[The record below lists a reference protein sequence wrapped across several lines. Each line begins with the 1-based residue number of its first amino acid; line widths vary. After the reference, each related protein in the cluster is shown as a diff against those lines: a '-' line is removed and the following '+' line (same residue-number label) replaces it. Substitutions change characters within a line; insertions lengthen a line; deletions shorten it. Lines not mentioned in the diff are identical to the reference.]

1 MDFKMDLQLFAE
13 GESSETADNDTSTMD
28 TDSADVDDDSS
39 AEDIP
44 EELGGVP
51 EEIAR
56 EIMAEADNAQTD
68 SSEDDSDDG
77 DDDVDG
83 APDAGE
89 SHSDNNELNDNGEE
103 PPINTKIP
111 YQRFKQQV
119 DKTRSL
125 EAEIATLKQQ
135 LAAGKNQQDTPPNMQ
150 VTIPQGHQQ
159 QGDGAGNQQSTA
171 APLINADVAE
181 QYKELVKAETMKMT
195 GFSADDV
202 DAIQYMDED
211 DSRLQTWNVA
221 YKMAENSIQQKIE
234 AARQQQMEP
243 SRRVLAAHNQAVIDY
258 NTFAQ
263 KEAAEHDF
271 KEVQNYAINEF
282 FEKNITKAEQP
293 IIAAA
298 YQRIE
303 RNVAS
308 PQDIML
314 IKRYFIDAK
323 NAYRSQ
329 QGNKQPGGNTGRSN
343 RLKQGKAFPR
353 SSDIDGAGTDTGS
366 VTNDTLAKM
375 LEEKPFSEIP
385 PEYQKMLLGY

>member
-1 MDFKMDLQLFAE
+1 MSRMNFVFDLQMFAE
-13 GESSETADNDTSTMD
+13 DDEHVADNANEGVVEEKAGNASGSEEENFEVPDEL
-28 TDSADVDDDSS
+28 AG
-39 AEDIP
+39 IP
-44 EELGGVP
+44 ED
-51 EEIAR
+51 IAR
-56 EIMAEADNAQTD
+56 EIVAEHEQNQQ
-68 SSEDDSDDG
+68 SPE
-77 DDDVDG
+77 
-83 APDAGE
+83 E
-89 SHSDNNELNDNGEE
+89 SDNNAEGNSSDSTAEDGSDNNHDDEELVPKE
-103 PPINTKIP
+103 PIP
-111 YQRFKQQV
+111 YVRFKQQV
-119 DKTRSL
+119 DKNRQL
-125 EAEIATLKQQ
+125 EELVKNLQQ
-135 LAAGKNQQDTPPNMQ
+135 RLESGSHGAVNQSSQAPNMQ
-150 VTIPQGHQQ
+150 VVNVAQPQ
-159 QGDGAGNQQSTA
+159 NQQLADSTQQA
-171 APLINADVAE
+171 MPILNDDVAAKIQQAIDSE
-181 QYKELVKAETMKMT
+181 AMQLSGVTAEEIA
-195 GFSADDV
+195 GFKYLDD
-202 DAIQYMDED
+202 D
-211 DSRLQTWNVA
+211 DKRKQTWETARRMAQNNV
-221 YKMAENSIQQKIE
+221 MQKI
-234 AARQQQMEP
+234 AMARQQQMEQ

-303 RNVAS
+303 RTVAS